1 MPVLDRP
8 WAVKPSHLNIA
19 RLFSELFNLPLSHMC
34 NLLGFNIQI
43 LIDHFSSSHLMM
55 AVSLDFLGLPSRL
68 HDSLTGLIFLI
79 IKVNNESV
87 IVFFE
92 VDAPRLINL
101 FELFLLSELFDKQI
115 VVFIF
120 LLLMVSR
127 LIN

>member
-1 MPVLDRP
+1 
-8 WAVKPSHLNIA
+8 
-19 RLFSELFNLPLSHMC
+19 MC

-68 HDSLTGLIFLI
+68 HNSLTGLIFLI